1 MSLHKYSIVL
11 LALLALLCSCH
22 DEDKGDIP
30 QSDERTAD
38 FIVKYKD
45 DFGIHTDY
53 KAKVYIYYGIYSM
66 DGVLDHEG
74 KEITPDIRLSAD
86 GKEDITLLLDN
97 AEKVTVIVES
107 SYYEGRVGIT
117 SYSPGDTP
125 IKGIFTFGE

>member
-45 DFGIHTDY
+45 DFVIIR
-53 KAKVYIYYGIYSM
+53 AFVS
-66 DGVLDHEG
+66 GVE
-74 KEITPDIRLSAD
+74 R
-86 GKEDITLLLDN
+86 
-97 AEKVTVIVES
+97 
-107 SYYEGRVGIT
+107 T
-117 SYSPGDTP
+117 SGLWLR
-125 IKGIFTFGE
+125 I

>member
-45 DFGIHTDY
+45 DSE
-53 KAKVYIYYGIYSM
+53 YIRI
-66 DGVLDHEG
+66 
-74 KEITPDIRLSAD
+74 
-86 GKEDITLLLDN
+86 
-97 AEKVTVIVES
+97 
-107 SYYEGRVGIT
+107 
-117 SYSPGDTP
+117 
-125 IKGIFTFGE
+125 IKLRYISIMEYIQWIL

>member
-66 DGVLDHEG
+66 DIVGFHYLPDGVLDHEG

-86 GKEDITLLLDN
+86 GKKI
-97 AEKVTVIVES
+97 
-107 SYYEGRVGIT
+107 
-117 SYSPGDTP
+117 
-125 IKGIFTFGE
+125 

>member
-45 DFGIHTDY
+45 DFG
-53 KAKVYIYYGIYSM
+53 KLRYISIMEYIQWI
-66 DGVLDHEG
+66 L
-74 KEITPDIRLSAD
+74 
-86 GKEDITLLLDN
+86 
-97 AEKVTVIVES
+97 
-107 SYYEGRVGIT
+107 
-117 SYSPGDTP
+117 
-125 IKGIFTFGE
+125 

>member
-66 DGVLDHEG
+66 DIVGFHYLPDGVLDHE
-74 KEITPDIRLSAD
+74 